1 MTDAEIA
8 LHYLELANTGQT
20 EAAAALEHPDIRF
33 WLSGRLIVS
42 GDLTA
47 VQHQKASA
55 GVHDIFPAGYRLHI
69 KSVTAASGR
78 VAIEAKG
85 DGVLADGVRYT
96 PDYALF
102 FEIRSGLIASMHEY
116 IDTEYV
122 GATFKLPV
130 RA

>member
-1 MTDAEIA
+1 VTDAEIA
-8 LHYLELANTGQT
+8 LRYLELSNTGPT
-20 EAAAALEHPDIRF
+20 EAAEELEHSEIRF

-42 GDLTA
+42 GELSA
-47 VQHQKASA
+47 AQHRKASA
-55 GVHDIFPAGYRLHI
+55 GVHDTFPDGYRLHI
-69 KSVTAASGR
+69 KSVTESAGR

-85 DGVLADGVRYT
+85 QGVLADGTHYT
-96 PDYALF
+96 PDYAFF
-102 FEIRSGLIASMHEY
+102 FEIRFGLIASMHEY